1 MGLKDYYSHLGAFP
15 RVKAPFL
22 YFFSFFFMLIHNI
35 VSWTSD
41 IVTVSLVLPYE

>member
-22 YFFSFFFMLIHNI
+22 YFFFFLFYANSQYREL
-35 VSWTSD
+35 D
-41 IVTVSLVLPYE
+41 